1 MKLCVACLARTDM
14 SPRPAAASV
23 KAPVSSGAPREGKLD
38 VAGALASMFE
48 IDEEDL
54 PTTVYT
60 KRRAR
65 GAMLAV

>member
-14 SPRPAAASV
+14 SPRPAPSA
-23 KAPVSSGAPREGKLD
+23 KAPVSSSAPREGKLD
-38 VAGALASMFE
+38 VAGALASLFE
-48 IDEEDL
+48 VEEEDL

-65 GAMLAV
+65 GAMLMA